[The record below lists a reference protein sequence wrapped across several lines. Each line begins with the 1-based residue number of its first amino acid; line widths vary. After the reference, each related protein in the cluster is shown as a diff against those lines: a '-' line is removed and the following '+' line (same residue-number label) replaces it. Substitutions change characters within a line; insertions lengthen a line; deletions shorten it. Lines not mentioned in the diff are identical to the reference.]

1 MRGCYNQYLIQKG
14 HTSNL
19 TKAVEDARA
28 IRAEEAELRLAR
40 IMNGK
45 EPSHQNGTSLVQ
57 ESVK

>member
-19 TKAVEDARA
+19 TKAVEDAQA
-28 IRAEEAELRLAR
+28 LRAEAAELRLAR

-45 EPSHQNGTSLVQ
+45 EPSHQNGKVLA
-57 ESVK
+57 EKRG